1 MNPVALLASVAVL
14 AYLPSLIGPFHFDDY
29 NVIVDYPTVHT
40 WSTLFERAGAGV
52 RAVLK
57 ASYVLNWTLDPGPL
71 GFHFVNI
78 ALHALNTVLLFFI
91 GKRLIPDNVRN
102 YSVSPALLAAL
113 LFALHPM
120 QTEAVTY
127 ISGRSSSLMATFYL
141 GALLAYVRGA
151 HWTISCLLFV
161 LAVAT
166 RETAVTL
173 PAALLLIEVCRGTA
187 WRTIVQR
194 QAAHWAL
201 LVAGAGVV
209 LMNQRYFDLLAYGYG
224 ERSLGSN
231 LLTQIGGISYLVWHL
246 VGLHDLNIDPA
257 LPTLTEWTP
266 ALAFQGLLLS
276 TLLALGIASLRRRPW
291 LAFGI
296 LWFFLQL
303 APTNSLV
310 PRLDVANDRQVYL
323 ACWGLFLALAVQIEV
338 PRVAAT
344 AVCILFAGASVMR
357 QLDYRDEITLWEAS
371 VRSSPW
377 NARAHNNLGYAYY
390 QAGRKPEARREFET
404 ALALDRTQN
413 KARANLVLLDWR

>member
-1 MNPVALLASVAVL
+1 MAALVAAVAVL
-14 AYLPSLIGPFHFDDY
+14 AYLPSLGGPFHFDDY
-29 NVIVDYPTVHT
+29 NVIVDYPTVHS
-40 WSTLFERAGAGV
+40 WSTLFERAGGGV

-71 GFHFVNI
+71 GFHLVNI
-78 ALHALNTVLLFFI
+78 ALHAANTVLLFLI
-91 GKRLIPDNVRN
+91 GRRLVPDNVRN
-102 YSVSPALLAAL
+102 YFVSPALLAAL

-127 ISGRSSSLMATFYL
+127 ISGRSSSLMAAFYL
-141 GALLAYVRGA
+141 SALLLYLRGA
-151 HWTISCLLFV
+151 HWALSGLLFV

-173 PAALLLIEVCRGTA
+173 PAALLLIELCRGTA

-194 QAAHWAL
+194 QAAHWLL
-201 LVAGAGVV
+201 LVAGVAVV
-209 LMNQRYFDLLAYGYG
+209 LTNPRYFELLAYGYG
-224 ERSLGSN
+224 ERSLGDN
-231 LLTQIGGISYLVWHL
+231 LLTQIGGVSYLIWHL

-257 LPTLTEWTP
+257 LPSITEWSA
-266 ALAFQGLLLS
+266 ALAFQFVLLFALF
-276 TLLALGIASLRRRPW
+276 ALGVANLRRRPW

-303 APTNSLV
+303 APTNSIV
-310 PRLDVANDRQVYL
+310 PRLDVANDRQLYL
-323 ACWGLFLALAVQIEV
+323 ACWGLFFALAVQIDW
-338 PRVAAT
+338 PRAVAVAL
-344 AVCILFAGASVMR
+344 CLLFAGASVIR

-390 QAGRKPEARREFET
+390 QAGRKPEARREFQT
-404 ALALDRTQN
+404 ALLLDRTEK